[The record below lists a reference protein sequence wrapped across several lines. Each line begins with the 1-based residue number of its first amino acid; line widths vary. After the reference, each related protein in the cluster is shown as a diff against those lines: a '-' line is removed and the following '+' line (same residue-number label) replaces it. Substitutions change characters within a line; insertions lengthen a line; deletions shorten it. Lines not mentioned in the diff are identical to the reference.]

1 MTQFSAFCV
10 LWNHFEEILLPLK
23 IELWGFFSVAVIT
36 ILLLTH
42 ADTVFD
48 ITTTL

>member
-1 MTQFSAFCV
+1 MTQFSAFRV

-23 IELWGFFSVAVIT
+23 IELRGFFSVVVLM

-48 ITTTL
+48 MTTAL